1 MYLSYIL
8 FLIQFYFDGFGF
20 FFRVNGFNR
29 SSIFLIRFFKVFFGL
44 EIGESLYDTSPCTIS
59 LDDGDDL
66 LLVLGE
72 RDGGERD
79 GGERDGGERDGG
91 KRDGGECDC
100 GECDC
105 GDGDDTFLCFK
116 LKFVLDG
123 DDTFVSDI
131 FLKRPVFL

>member
-1 MYLSYIL
+1 MATPSITPCLGSE
-8 FLIQFYFDGFGF
+8 QQ
-20 FFRVNGFNR
+20 
-29 SSIFLIRFFKVFFGL
+29 SSAGARRNVHAPGQHVVTANPAALQRALGGRDARRL
-44 EIGESLYDTSPCTIS
+44 E
-59 LDDGDDL
+59 DL
-66 LLVLGE
+66 LLVLGD